1 MPGAACEGQYLL
13 VLKDVTVRSRLE
25 ENQRERY
32 PTYIPQREGRPK
44 VDRDRELSH
53 SLFTE

>member
-1 MPGAACEGQYLL
+1 ML